1 MDTYSAVISII
12 SGALAAGLGTQW
24 TRRRWERRVR
34 AEYDEAERLRMNE
47 TRHLVAVTLSEAL
60 LPYREKPAEPAPP
73 KPAKAEEEALTDRQ
87 VIAELAHSL
96 RTPLLAARHE
106 ADAIALSHPD
116 RPELVKQARNIEGF
130 VDLCDTVLAT
140 FRQLVDTA
148 RRTERLRGGSLD
160 EIVRR
165 LHTAV
170 ESKHKRGTTL
180 VVMLPKEIPGYTTG
194 YLATLLLPLIENAV
208 EASPPHG
215 AIRVKY
221 DENEDY
227 SFLRVMNNIAD
238 VTSGPVFP
246 DDGTST
252 KHDGPGLGLSVVR
265 RLADMRRGGRV
276 TTEADGSSAQ
286 VAVRLPKERRS

>member
-1 MDTYSAVISII
+1 MDPYSAVVSVI
-12 SGALAAGLGTQW
+12 SGALAAGLGAQW

-34 AEYDEAERLRMNE
+34 ADYDEAERRRMDE
-47 TRHLVAVTLSEAL
+47 TRRLVAVTLSEAL
-60 LPYREKPAEPAPP
+60 LPYREKPAEPAPV
-73 KPAKAEEEALTDRQ
+73 KPAEEEALSDRQ

-116 RPELVKQARNIEGF
+116 LPDLVKQARNIEGF
-130 VDLCDTVLAT
+130 VDLCDNVLAT

-160 EIVRR
+160 EMVRR

-170 ESKHKRGTTL
+170 ESEHKRGTAL
-180 VVMLPKEIPGYTTG
+180 VVMLPHGIPGYTTG

-208 EASPPHG
+208 EASTPHG
-215 AIRVKY
+215 SIRVKY
-221 DENEDY
+221 NEEEDY
-227 SFLRVMNNIAD
+227 SFLTVTNDIGDVAD
-238 VTSGPVFP
+238 GPVFP
-246 DDGTST
+246 DDGVST
-252 KHDGPGLGLSVVR
+252 KHEGPGLGLSVVR

-276 TTEADGSSAQ
+276 VTEVHDH
-286 VAVRLPKERRS
+286 VAYVRVRLPKERRS